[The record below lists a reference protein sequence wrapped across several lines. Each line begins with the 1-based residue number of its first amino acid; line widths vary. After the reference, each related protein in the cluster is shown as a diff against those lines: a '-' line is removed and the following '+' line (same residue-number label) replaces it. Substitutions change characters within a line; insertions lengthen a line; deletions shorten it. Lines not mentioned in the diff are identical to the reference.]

1 MSCPKIYWPT
11 YQRQRGFYMNAK
23 SSALMSKTVENAS
36 TGIPQGPKQKEEVL
50 YLLHGTVWGVTASV
64 GDVCGSVLTVT
75 LSDGGVMPSLGGEKK
90 QMREENNLDSDY
102 QPSLMQEEE
111 NISIATKTTSQCHVT
126 MVEAASVQK
135 TDSCT
140 RTLSSL
146 HLPVVSWWGRANSWL
161 WSLCQSNSHSVWIK
175 WPYFQNSK
183 SF

>member
-1 MSCPKIYWPT
+1 MFFISTVFSCVLSKKLIGQLN
-11 YQRQRGFYMNAK
+11 QRQRGFYTNTK

-36 TGIPQGPKQKEEVL
+36 IGTPQEPEQKQEVL
-50 YLLHGTVWGVTASV
+50 APRHRVRSDCVCWRCVWECINCHFIWWRGNAQS
-64 GDVCGSVLTVT
+64 GRR
-75 LSDGGVMPSLGGEKK
+75 KK

-146 HLPVVSWWGRANSWL
+146 HLPVVPCWGRANSWL
-161 WSLCQSNSHSVWIK
+161 WSLCRSNSCIHTQS
-175 WPYFQNSK
+175 QN
-183 SF
+183 